1 MSYGIP
7 VIMPNFGEWVG
18 FNEENECGI
27 NIDPKDSKGIAKA
40 IAFLNDNPDKAAV
53 MGKNGYNAIVN
64 KYNWDNSFS
73 RLTKCYQ
80 TIEI

>member
-1 MSYGIP
+1 
-7 VIMPNFGEWVG
+7 
-18 FNEENECGI
+18 
-27 NIDPKDSKGIAKA
+27 
-40 IAFLNDNPDKAAV
+40 